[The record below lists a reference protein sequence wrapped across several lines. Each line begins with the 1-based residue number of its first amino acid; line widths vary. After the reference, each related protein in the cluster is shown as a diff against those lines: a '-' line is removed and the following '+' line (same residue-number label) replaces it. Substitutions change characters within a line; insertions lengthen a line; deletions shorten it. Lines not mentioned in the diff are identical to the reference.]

1 MRQNTLLAKN
11 VVLALDLEETVIT
24 NPFLSQ
30 NDGKHRLSEKRSFG
44 PRFRQ
49 TVITNKVLTENEAK
63 RNLHQKSRFSTRFRA
78 TVISN
83 PGLT

>member
-1 MRQNTLLAKN
+1 MRQNTLLGKN

-30 NDGKHRLSEKRSFG
+30 NDAKYPLSEKRSFG
-44 PRFRQ
+44 PGFRK

-63 RNLHQKSRFSTRFRA
+63 RNLHQKTSF
-78 TVISN
+78 
-83 PGLT
+83 